1 MTTTYHS
8 PFLPILSGTIHIN
21 GHKDI
26 ELYGCLSLVKSLMLS
41 GFYPSPLAF
50 GAVLHT
56 QINWL
61 EWHKYCQSLTSSTS
75 WYWSSMPWS
84 VSKIAII
91 CSDGTPSSQKSCRKM
106 IDFSSY
112 EYLLWPYWYNSNLS
126 FVQIYMSR
134 ALKLKNWFIYYW
146 KKCPETKPSSLNLQ
160 KNPCVHFS
168 FTGKPSIQR

>member
-1 MTTTYHS
+1 MITTYHS

-26 ELYGCLSLVKSLMLS
+26 EPYGCLSLVKSLMLS

-61 EWHKYCQSLTSSTS
+61 EWHKYCQSLTSFTS
-75 WYWSSMPWS
+75 WFWSSMPWS
-84 VSKIAII
+84 VSKIARI
-91 CSDGTPSSQKSCRKM
+91 CFGGTPSSQKSCRKM

-112 EYLLWPYWYNSNLS
+112 EYLLIQFKSFFRSNLY
-126 FVQIYMSR
+126 VQGIKVDELINLLLKEMPRNETFKPEPPKKPMCAFFLYR
-134 ALKLKNWFIYYW
+134 KAVYPALK
-146 KKCPETKPSSLNLQ
+146 
-160 KNPCVHFS
+160 
-168 FTGKPSIQR
+168 